1 MQTIAVNNPRASYFV
16 GGGEIVSMEH
26 ARHLAQRGI
35 KVYFFTINPKS
46 VQLQYSQQYVRFKNA
61 YRDKITF
68 VEISME
74 DRADK
79 VYLSLHHKTKHRW
92 FNEAMLY
99 NRGLYSAIEK
109 TNIVFDVLLS
119 CFNLDALVIPS
130 GKVKRNVVYL
140 SGVPEEESMFR
151 TTFLAMYDKVLA
163 ITDEV
168 RDYWQKYSSVP
179 IQVVHTGVDAVRFCP
194 AKDNASELFRIIFIG
209 RLIERKGC
217 DLLLHAVAQLPKQML
232 HSLDV
237 CIVGD
242 GTQRE
247 DLELLTK
254 QLKISNVVRFVGES
268 GTPQKYFQNADMAVF
283 PSRYGEGLQGVV
295 LEAMASGICVVASAT
310 SVNEFLL
317 GHGRGMLVEPE
328 NINGIKDNIM
338 ISLKKREI
346 CKNMGKKAR
355 SFIEQNY
362 TWNIVIGKLLE
373 AMQ

>member
-26 ARHLAQRGI
+26 AKHLAQRGI
-35 KVYFFTINPKS
+35 KVYFFTINPQS
-46 VQLQYSQQYVRFKNA
+46 VQLHYSQQYLQFKDA
-61 YRDKITF
+61 HSDKITF
-68 VEISME
+68 VEINME
-74 DRADK
+74 ERANK
-79 VYLSLHHKTKHRW
+79 VYLPLHAKTKHRW

-99 NRGLYSAIEK
+99 NRGLYSAIER
-109 TNIVFDVLLS
+109 TNIVFDGLLS

-130 GKVKRNVVYL
+130 DKVKKNIVYL

-179 IQVVHTGVDAVRFCP
+179 IQVIHTGVDAVRFCP
-194 AKDNASELFRIIFIG
+194 AKDNTSELFRIVFVG
-209 RLIERKGC
+209 RLIERKGS
-217 DLLLHAVAQLPKQML
+217 DLLLQAVAQLPGEML
-232 HSLDV
+232 RSLVV

-247 DLELLTK
+247 ELERLTK
-254 QLKISNVVRFVGES
+254 ELQIANVVHFVGES
-268 GTPQKYFQNADMAVF
+268 GTPQKYLQNADMAVF
-283 PSRYGEGLQGVV
+283 PSRYGEGLQGVI
-295 LEAMASGICVVASAT
+295 LEAMASGICVVASNTDANK
-310 SVNEFLL
+310 SLLENE
-317 GHGRGMLVEPE
+317 RGMLVEPE
-328 NINGIKDNIM
+328 NINGIKDKIM
-338 ISLKKREI
+338 ISFKEREI

-362 TWNIVIGKLLE
+362 TWDIVIDKLLE
-373 AMQ
+373 AIQ